1 MGVRPDRSMRR
12 AFTVALIVAM
22 TVASSLATGAQ
33 PHSVEAAGPGPG
45 KCQKGFLK
53 QAQPRIADCPTA
65 TDPTAVAAALPAGF
79 QETVAWSGLT
89 NPTAVRFAA
98 NGRAF
103 VAEKSG
109 VIKVYDGLS
118 DATPTTFSGLTT
130 KVHNFWDRGL
140 LGLALDPAMTGGS
153 GNGEYVYVMY
163 AYDHILGSSLSPPRW
178 GDTCPTPPGAT
189 TDGCVVSSRISRFPV
204 VGSSIT
210 DAEQVL
216 VEDWC
221 QQFPSHSAGTLTFG
235 PDGALYATGGD
246 GASFNTVDYGQLGGT
261 TSPVVTGKNPCGDPP
276 NDAMTPPS
284 AEGGALRSQDLRTTA
299 GGPGGTGYRE
309 TIVADA
315 PIAYWRLGEAS
326 GGTAFAE
333 VGANGTYVNT
343 PTLGAPGLVAGD
355 TAVSFA
361 RASSEHVDIN
371 TMPAGSAVGATVEMW
386 VNMAATMADGESQTL
401 FSWGPAGTAG
411 YHLLRYTRFSAT
423 SYLFYWFFSDGTS
436 QTNQWVEF
444 TTHALSGPHHLVLAH
459 DYAAK
464 NFKIYID
471 GALVG
476 TKDLS
481 ALGTPR
487 QLAAG
492 LAARIAGYMGNTLTE
507 ANAVID
513 EVAIYDSALSLARIQ
528 AHYNAGISGG
538 GGSGD
543 AVTLDGA
550 VLRLDPNTGAGM
562 AGNPF
567 ASNPDAN
574 ARRIIAYGLRN
585 PFRVTFRPG
594 TNELWVGD
602 VGWNTWE
609 EINKIP
615 NATDGVFENFGWPC
629 YEGAARQ
636 SGYDGANLGICETLY
651 AAPASTVTNP
661 VYAYNHAAKV
671 VSADACPTGG
681 SSVTGLAF
689 YPAAGGS
696 YPADYAGGVFFA
708 DHTRN
713 CIWFIPRGTNGEPD
727 PAQRRVFI
735 EAAANPVDL
744 VIGPG
749 TDLFYADFDT
759 GSIRRV
765 SAIGGNQPPTAVIA
779 ANPTSG
785 TAPLT
790 VQFSGSGSSD
800 PEGTPLTYA
809 WDLDNDGAFDDG
821 TGVTASRTY
830 NSPGN
835 VTVRLLVTDA
845 GLATGTDTEVISVSN
860 SPPVPVIS
868 TPTAGTT
875 FKVGDVI
882 NFSGSASDA
891 QDGALPPSSLSWT
904 LVQQHCPSTCHSHTV
919 QTFAGVASGS
929 FSAPDHD
936 YPSYL
941 ELTLTATDS
950 FGTTA
955 SVTRRLDPQTVVLTF
970 QSVPSGLSMAV
981 NATSSATTFQ
991 RTVIVGSQNSVSAT
1005 SPQTLAGTTYSF
1017 ASWSD
1022 SGAQTHTIVAPA
1034 TNTTYTA
1041 TYASTGVSFLPTA
1054 DANIRSNQ
1062 ANKNFGT
1069 QQDLRVRVNQSRVYL
1084 KFTVTGLSGPPVGAT
1099 LRLWVTGGGPSGGSI
1114 YRLTNTTWTETGIT
1128 WNNAPA
1134 ISGTPL
1140 STAGVATA
1148 GTFVDFNLGSAIT
1161 GDGTYT
1167 FALSNGGNDAVDY
1180 ASRET
1185 VNDPVLLI
1193 AP

>member
-1 MGVRPDRSMRR
+1 MGSRPDGSMRTKC
-12 AFTVALIVAM
+12 TVALVVAM
-22 TVASSLATGAQ
+22 TVASSLAIGVR
-33 PHSVEAAGPGPG
+33 PGSVEAAGPGPG

-53 QAQPRIADCPTA
+53 QAQPSIADCPTA

-79 QETVAWSGLT
+79 QETAVWSGLT
-89 NPTAVRFAA
+89 NPTAIRFAA
-98 NGRAF
+98 DGRAF

-109 VIKVYDGLS
+109 VIKVFDGLS

-140 LGLALDPAMTGGS
+140 LGLALDPSMTGGS

-163 AYDHILGSSLSPPRW
+163 AYDHILGSTSSPPRW

-235 PDGALYATGGD
+235 PDGALYASGGD
-246 GASFNTVDYGQLGGT
+246 GASFNTVDFGQLGGT
-261 TSPVVTGKNPCGDPP
+261 TSPVVTGKNPCADAP

-284 AEGGALRSQDLRTTA
+284 AEGGALRSQDLRTMV
-299 GGPGGTGYRE
+299 GGPDYRQ
-309 TIVADA
+309 TILADA

-333 VGANGTYVNT
+333 VGQSGTYQNA
-343 PTLGAPGLVAGD
+343 PTLGQVGALAGD
-355 TAVSFA
+355 GNTAVSLNGTDEQITVA
-361 RASSEHVDIN
+361 DSS
-371 TMPAGSAVGATVEMW
+371 P
-386 VNMAATMADGESQTL
+386 
-401 FSWGPAGTAG
+401 FRFAGTAP
-411 YHLLRYTRFSAT
+411 FSAEA
-423 SYLFYWFFSDGTS
+423 WFKHTPDGTDRPIFAAYNATPRGWEVWS
-436 QTNQWVEF
+436 TSGNFGFARKGSAGNQFAEVFGTSAPSVNAW
-444 TTHALSGPHHLVLAH
+444 HHVVATYDGANMRVYL
-459 DYAAK
+459 
-464 NFKIYID
+464 D
-471 GALVG
+471 GAL
-476 TKDLS
+476 
-481 ALGTPR
+481 
-487 QLAAG
+487 
-492 LAARIAGYMGNTLTE
+492 IAGPVASSTPIASDSTLRIGNYGSRWWNGLL
-507 ANAVID
+507 D
-513 EVAIYDSALSLARIQ
+513 ELAIYDYALPLARVQ

-538 GGSGD
+538 GGSSD
-543 AVTLDGA
+543 PVSLDGA
-550 VLRLDPNTGAGM
+550 VLRLDPNTGAGLP
-562 AGNPF
+562 GNPF
-567 ASNPDAN
+567 AASPDAN
-574 ARRIIAYGLRN
+574 ARRIIAYGFRN

-609 EINKIP
+609 EIDKIP

-636 SGYDGANLGICETLY
+636 PSYDGTNLGICETLY
-651 AAPASTVTNP
+651 AAPPSTVTNP
-661 VYAYNHAAKV
+661 VYAYDHAAKV
-671 VSADACPTGG
+671 VSTDACPTGG
-681 SSVTGLAF
+681 SSITGLAF

-696 YPADYAGGVFFA
+696 YPASYAGGVFFA

-727 PAQRRVFI
+727 PAQRLVFI

-749 TDLFYADFDT
+749 TDLFYVDFDA

-785 TAPLT
+785 PAPLT

-845 GLATGTDTEVISVSN
+845 GLATGTDSEVISVSN

-891 QDGALPPSSLSWT
+891 QDGALPASSLTWT
-904 LVQQHCPSTCHSHTV
+904 LVQQHCPSTCHSHIV
-919 QTFAGVASGS
+919 QTFVGVASGS

-970 QSVPSGLSMAV
+970 QSVPSGLSLAV
-981 NATSSATTFQ
+981 GATSAATPFQ
-991 RTVIVGSQNSVSAT
+991 RTVIIGSQNSVSAT

-1022 SGAQTHTIVAPA
+1022 GGAQTHTIVAPA

-1041 TYASTGVSFLPTA
+1041 TYASTGLSFLPTA
-1054 DANIRSNQ
+1054 DAYIRSNQ

-1069 QQDLRVRVNQSRVYL
+1069 QLDLRVRVNQYRVYL
-1084 KFTVTGLSGPPVGAT
+1084 KFTVTGLSGPPAAAT
-1099 LRLWVTGGGPSGGSI
+1099 LRLWVTGGGSSGGSI

-1148 GTFVDFNLGSAIT
+1148 GTFLDFNLGSAIT

-1167 FALSNGGNDAVDY
+1167 FAISNGGTAAVDY

-1185 VNDPVLLI
+1185 ANDPVLLI
-1193 AP
+1193 TP